1 MSSTQPQPRPRGSA
15 DGEERSVPAGKSIL
29 CSSNTQ
35 QKLESAVFN
44 AVSLGQWEVARGIL
58 AELARTRPNHSR
70 DHDGGENARELLKLL
85 IMEASNSWSGSVAIP
100 TPHHLSWLALQTY
113 NSLYPL
119 PEDQLPD
126 YVRRLIEFRLLLCS
140 VLTDSSSSAVSVSS
154 TLCRYHS
161 THVLVIP
168 GTIPEPVP
176 PFQSAVLSFLHNVLV
191 SKPTTGHALIQSL
204 TAKESPAYLV
214 NNEALQLLYV
224 KAIHESLEA
233 MLQLK
238 LPSELPETDS
248 DSQYESDHTL
258 TAVIQGRQSVTKECQ
273 RLTTLIYHLLSLMD
287 PRPEMSHVLVDK
299 LFVFLLKMNHQLG
312 PDKFIRF
319 DVSKIYSCLVGRATP
334 HLVQRLHEVE
344 EYVRVKASSV
354 GGGAADKSGAWSLK
368 LLRQTEGAQDWR
380 ALFFHVYHD
389 HKHFLE
395 CVLVG
400 LCVCLFVERD
410 VGI

>member
-1 MSSTQPQPRPRGSA
+1 MIQCKWEGT
-15 DGEERSVPAGKSIL
+15 DT
-29 CSSNTQ
+29 SNYM
-35 QKLESAVFN
+35 LH
-44 AVSLGQWEVARGIL
+44 SL
-58 AELARTRPNHSR
+58 
-70 DHDGGENARELLKLL
+70 
-85 IMEASNSWSGSVAIP
+85 
-100 TPHHLSWLALQTY
+100 PHLQ
-113 NSLYPL
+113 
-119 PEDQLPD
+119 
-126 YVRRLIEFRLLLCS
+126 
-140 VLTDSSSSAVSVSS
+140 S

-176 PFQSAVLSFLHNVLV
+176 PLQSAVLSFLHNVLV

-204 TAKESPAYLV
+204 TAKESPAYLA

-238 LPSELPETDS
+238 LPSEVPETDS

-258 TAVIQGRQSVTKECQ
+258 TAVIQGRQGVTKECQ
-273 RLTTLIYHLLSLMD
+273 RLTTLIYGLLSLMD

-312 PDKFIRF
+312 PEKFIRF
-319 DVSKIYSCLVGRATP
+319 DVSKIYACLVGRSTP
-334 HLVQRLHEVE
+334 YLVQRLHEVE

-400 LCVCLFVERD
+400 LCVCVCLCVERD
-410 VGI
+410 RMKEWVFDFPRIAICHQAMTLPGLGCAKNQTLTSRKCHKTTTCSRCHKLTICSPHETHRECMYVCVCLCVI